1 MTLLATIHE
10 CGLTERLAMNLLTD
24 ARIIS
29 DNCVNVQDVAEPDL
43 TLAIVWLR
51 ERFGDTE

>member
-10 CGLTERLAMNLLTD
+10 CGLTERMAMNLLQD

-29 DNCVNVQDVAEPDL
+29 DNCVNAEDVAEPDA
-43 TLAIVWLR
+43 TKAKEWLM
-51 ERFGDTE
+51 ERFGDA